1 MYDETV
7 KRLKNCATQAAP
19 CLTCDMTDDGSCIE
33 TLMKQAADAIE
44 ELSLTADSYKR
55 SMEAWADEAANAQP
69 KWENVTE
76 RQPEDFKKVLV
87 FWVDGSELMMDTAVW
102 RESEKRFAIGHWVGV
117 GDKITHWMPLP
128 EPPKEET

>member
-44 ELSLTADSYKR
+44 ELTGFVQ
-55 SMEAWADEAANAQP
+55 EAERDRDEYRERLDKANDAIEELSAFRKQI
-69 KWENVTE
+69 T
-76 RQPEDFKKVLV
+76 
-87 FWVDGSELMMDTAVW
+87 DGRFYCMMD
-102 RESEKRFAIGHWVGV
+102 GV
-117 GDKITHWMPLP
+117 LYEAKV
-128 EPPKEET
+128 EPPKGKVFQLPPIAFMEEGE

>member
-44 ELSLTADSYKR
+44 ELTGFVQEAERDRDEYRERLDKANDAIEELVRKEKFHAFLWNTIQPNEMEQYL
-55 SMEAWADEAANAQP
+55 SMYRAQ
-69 KWENVTE
+69 
-76 RQPEDFKKVLV
+76 
-87 FWVDGSELMMDTAVW
+87 
-102 RESEKRFAIGHWVGV
+102 GV
-117 GDKITHWMPLP
+117 PS
-128 EPPKEET
+128 EPPKEEAT